1 MTETLVMAEIG
12 PRSFETVQPGA
23 CYRLSLPGIETY
35 IEADRLAWRAHELSG
50 EIKVTTA
57 LAGTM
62 ATDGVL
68 SVSRLNIS
76 STRARSEFANHLE
89 RASRAKDIPW
99 AHLIAEFAQRILA
112 AERTGEPAVALRDVP
127 RPIAQDRALRL
138 FGFCL
143 PLRHATIIFGD
154 GGASKSLLS
163 LYLGGRLAE
172 DGYRVLLADWE
183 LDGAD
188 HRERFEQLFGA
199 DMPAT
204 LFYTRCSR
212 PLVHDAD
219 RLTRLVRQQ
228 GIDFGIFDSVG
239 FACHEA
245 PETAA
250 AALAYFQGARQIGIG
265 GIHIAHINRSESGD
279 QKPFGSQFWHNSAR
293 ATYFLK
299 PTEDSQRLTVGVFNR
314 KSNLGPKLPPFAYD
328 VEFDGGRTI
337 FRQTEISDVS
347 ELSGQVPLSQR
358 LRAYLKAGSR
368 TREEIA
374 REFDDE
380 KPDTIRRTLERQV
393 QRGQLVKFPTSD
405 GSERYGLK
413 ARTA

>member
-12 PRSFETVQPGA
+12 PRAFETVQAGA
-23 CYRLSLPGIETY
+23 CYRLHLPGIETY
-35 IEADRLAWRAHELSG
+35 FEADRLAWRSHELSA

-57 LAGTM
+57 LTGAM

-76 STRARSEFANHLE
+76 STRARAEFAGHLE

-99 AHLIAEFAQRILA
+99 THIVAELAQGILA

-127 RPIAQDRALRL
+127 RPITQDRELRL

-143 PLRHATIIFGD
+143 PIKHATIVFGD

-172 DGYRVLLADWE
+172 QGYRVLLADWE

-250 AALAYFQGARQIGIG
+250 AALAYFQGVRQIGIG

-299 PTEDSQRLTVGVFNR
+299 PTEDTHRLTVGVFNR
-314 KSNLGPKLPPFAYD
+314 KSNLGPKLPPFAYEI
-328 VEFDGGRTI
+328 EFDDTRTI
-337 FRQTEISDVS
+337 FRQTEIADVS
-347 ELSGQVPLSQR
+347 ELCGQVPLSQR
-358 LRAYLKAGSR
+358 LRAHLKAGAR
-368 TREEIA
+368 TRDEIT
-374 REFDDE
+374 REFNDQ

-393 QRGQLVKFPTSD
+393 SQGQLVKFPSPD
-405 GSERYGLK
+405 GNERYGLR
-413 ARTA
+413 ARA